1 MQNWTDTLGRRS
13 MGQAP
18 GFGVPR
24 DLADLDRSE
33 LDEEAER
40 RGLDPAELKT
50 KADVVAA
57 IEGR

>member
-1 MQNWTDTLGRRS
+1 MQNWTDTLGRRHL
-13 MGQAP
+13 GQAP

-24 DLADLDRSE
+24 DLADRNRAQ
-33 LDEEAER
+33 LDEEAEN
-40 RGLDPAELKT
+40 RGLDPADLET